1 MFIAH
6 KNDISAGGYKPVEQ
20 QGKKTAVVNNGDF
33 KLMSNVCPHQLS
45 LLATQSGSGNRIC
58 PYHNWTFN
66 LDGNPVTSGRTA
78 HYCKNTIPLTSTP
91 LYEFNSMLFDIS
103 INCKELHWL
112 NLSSMRLIEQRID
125 KVKAPL
131 TAIMD
136 VFLDV
141 DHIQTVHKGVYDQ
154 IGLSNIDTVEWHYYL
169 WGSLQLVPSGQ
180 KIGAAWLSI
189 YPGTMIEW
197 QPGALFVTVAIPAAQ
212 NETDV
217 HIFKYS
223 DDDANWNLNENIWEL
238 AWAQDKEQAELI
250 TDFAMDNLED
260 SKKHFRQWLSGRT
273 I

>member
-1 MFIAH
+1 
-6 KNDISAGGYKPVEQ
+6 
-20 QGKKTAVVNNGDF
+20 
-33 KLMSNVCPHQLS
+33 
-45 LLATQSGSGNRIC
+45 
-58 PYHNWTFN
+58 
-66 LDGNPVTSGRTA
+66 
-78 HYCKNTIPLTSTP
+78 
-91 LYEFNSMLFDIS
+91 
-103 INCKELHWL
+103 
-112 NLSSMRLIEQRID
+112 MRLIEQRID

-169 WGSLQLVPSGQ
+169 WGSLQLVPSRQ

-260 SKKHFRQWLSGRT
+260 SKKHFRQWLSGRSLKNY
-273 I
+273 